1 MDDYMTIDELAVI
14 LKCHPMTLRRLARLG
29 KLPGAFKLGH
39 RWLVHWNTF
48 KKETNNETRP

>member
-1 MDDYMTIDELAVI
+1 MTIDELAVS